1 MVDHLVPLIGWA
13 TPAVRLLAAADQK
26 AEPLLMRLDPV
37 SRAKV
42 LMSLL
47 ALVLMGIALVA
58 MVWLGARHLRRIAR
72 KPVRPTV
79 EHEDDW
85 YRKPLIPHEPRS
97 PGAHEGP

>member
-1 MVDHLVPLIGWA
+1 MVDPLASLIGWA
-13 TPAVRLLAAADQK
+13 APASRLLAAADEK

-42 LMSLL
+42 IMSLL
-47 ALVLMGIALVA
+47 ALVLVGIALVA
-58 MVWLGARHLRRIAR
+58 MAWLGARHLRRIAR
-72 KPVRPTV
+72 KPLRPTV

-85 YRKPLIPHEPRS
+85 YRKPLIPNEPQS